1 MWVVLWRDLSWANVL
16 SGLAVSIGVL
26 VLFPFARAPER
37 LRFHPLPALRFL
49 LHFAWSVVRANLV
62 VAWEVVTPRNRVNE
76 GVVAVRLESETP
88 VVITLVS
95 PALGLAPGTMVV
107 DIERD
112 PTVLH
117 VHVLHLR
124 SVEAIRAEVL
134 TLERLALAALRGRD
148 EG

>member
-1 MWVVLWRDLSWANVL
+1 
-16 SGLAVSIGVL
+16 VS
-26 VLFPFARAPER
+26 
-37 LRFHPLPALRFL
+37 H
-49 LHFAWSVVRANLV
+49 
-62 VAWEVVTPRNRVNE
+62 
-76 GVVAVRLESETP
+76 
-88 VVITLVS
+88 
-95 PALGLAPGTMVV
+95 ALGLAPGTMVV